1 MNPLDLSDGAPWKA
15 RFRATG
21 VRWSQL
27 APQNPS
33 RGLVCTNRDGIYQ
46 LYTWDVPSGQL
57 TRLTDKPAGM
67 VAGSIA
73 PDGRYVYY
81 HDDEGGNEI
90 GHYVRVPFEGGQ
102 PEDITPD
109 MPPYASH
116 FLSHSRA
123 ANTVG
128 FTAASKASFQI
139 YVRHGDAP
147 PKLIHTA
154 DKLVFGPDLSYD
166 GEIAVIESTER
177 SGTMDTALVAF
188 DTATG
193 EKTAELYYPEA
204 SAHRYGRFSPLPGD
218 MRLLATSSAP
228 GYERPL
234 IWDARTGETHDL
246 PLDDIPG
253 DLRPWDWSP
262 DAESVLLCQLH
273 QAEYQLYR
281 YHIGSRTVTKLN
293 APPGALGSD
302 PPGYFTPE
310 GEIFTVWQD
319 AAHPPELIALDGI
332 TGEKTR
338 TLIQAGEAP
347 AGHKWRSVS
356 FTGANGEMIQAWLA
370 VPEGEGPFPT
380 VLHTHGGPT
389 GVTTEA
395 FSPASQAWLDHGFA
409 WLSIN
414 YHGSITFGRE
424 FEKSIWGNLGDL
436 EVQDMAAAYHWLV
449 DNDIAQPDAVLVT
462 GGSYGGY
469 LTLQALGK
477 EPSLWAGG
485 MASIAIADW
494 KLMYEDEADTLR
506 GYQRALFGGAPDE
519 VPEATRKSSPITYA
533 ENINAPILVI
543 QGSNDTRCP
552 ARQMRAYEE
561 RLKAL
566 NKHIYIH
573 WFDAGHGSRA
583 MEQQIEHLELMLRFA
598 YRVLG

>member
-1 MNPLDLSDGAPWKA
+1 M
-15 RFRATG
+15 
-21 VRWSQL
+21 
-27 APQNPS
+27 
-33 RGLVCTNRDGIYQ
+33 VCTNRDGIYQ
-46 LYTWDVPSGQL
+46 LYTWDVSNGQL
-57 TRLTDKPAGM
+57 ARLTDKPAG
-67 VAGSIA
+67 VVSGSIA

-102 PEDITPD
+102 SEDITPD
-109 MPPYASH
+109 LPAYASFSLH
-116 FLSHSRA
+116 HSRS
-123 ANTVG
+123 ANALG
-128 FTAASKASFQI
+128 FTAASKAGFQV
-139 YVRHGDAP
+139 YVKRGDTP

-154 DKLVFGPDLSYD
+154 DRLTFGPYLSYD
-166 GEIAVIESTER
+166 GEIAVVESTER
-177 SGTMDTALVAF
+177 SGTVDTALVAF

-193 EKTAELYYPEA
+193 EKTAELYYPDA
-204 SAHRYGRFSPLPGD
+204 SAHSTGRFSPLPGD
-218 MRLLATSSAP
+218 MRLLASSNAP

-234 IWDARTGETHDL
+234 IWNARTGETHDL

-253 DLRPWDWSP
+253 DLIPWDWSP
-262 DAESVLLCQLH
+262 DAESILLCQLH
-273 QAEYQLYR
+273 QAEYQLYL
-281 YHIGSRTVTKLN
+281 YHIGNRTVMKLN
-293 APPGALGSD
+293 PPPGVLSGD

-310 GEIFTVWQD
+310 GEIFTTWQD
-319 AAHPPELIALDGI
+319 AAHPPELIALDGR
-332 TGEKTR
+332 TGEKLR
-338 TLIQAGEAP
+338 TLLKAGEAP
-347 AGHKWRSVS
+347 AGRAWRSVS
-356 FTGANGEMIQAWLA
+356 FAGAKGETIQAWLA

-380 VLHTHGGPT
+380 ILHTHGGPT

-449 DNDIAQPDAVLVT
+449 DNDIAQPDGVLVT

-494 KLMYEDEADTLR
+494 KLMYEDQADTLR
-506 GYQRALFGGAPDE
+506 GYQRALFGGTPDE

-552 ARQMRAYEE
+552 ARQMRAYED

-566 NKHIYIH
+566 NKHIHVY

-583 MEQQIEHLELMLRFA
+583 MAQQIEHQELMLRFA